1 MYIYHLKSLKKNPL
15 LTSKKVTEG
24 CLIKDVPPHTIVV
37 GNPAKFLRKI

>member
-24 CLIKDVPPHTIVV
+24 CLIKDVR
-37 GNPAKFLRKI
+37 FLLKLSTV